1 MSGIIIVVELQELSK
16 PSSKSKSIKE
26 DRTII
31 RVYLKKPKVLQL
43 LTDILEKFVATT
55 EVLIHAFKIFYSLFS
70 VTKLNVSLKSGFYV
84 GTMSTYFCYVF
95 QRYQK

>member
-95 QRYQK
+95 RRYQK